1 MKYQKPK
8 TSLTTLISA
17 WTLALTTVCLVMLC
31 SCNAERSAQRKITN
45 VQLHHPDLMAA
56 ACAAFYPVA
65 DSAVINT
72 VYKEGIP
79 VYLKDTVKIHERSVS
94 DDNNMLNEPSA
105 KISHVPFIKLRVDTV
120 FINNYKRVVDR
131 AAEYSL
137 KQQLQDA
144 TTKLAKDR
152 VYLLWAKWL
161 VVALIAYVLIRLLL
175 KR

>member
-1 MKYQKPK
+1 MKHQKPK
-8 TSLTTLISA
+8 TSLTTLLSA

-31 SCNAERSAQRKITN
+31 SCNTGRSAQRKITN
-45 VQLHHPDLMAA
+45 VQLHHPDIMAT

-79 VYLKDTVKIHERSVS
+79 VYLKDTVNIHEHSVTQ
-94 DDNNMLNEPSA
+94 DNTFSEEHPVE
-105 KISHVPFIKLRVDTV
+105 ISHVPFIKLRVDTV

-152 VYLLWAKWL
+152 IYLLWAKWL
-161 VVALIAYVLIRLLL
+161 VVALITYVLIRLLL
-175 KR
+175 KP

>member
-1 MKYQKPK
+1 MKHQKPK
-8 TSLTTLISA
+8 TSLATLLSA
-17 WTLALTTVCLVMLC
+17 WTLALTTVCLVMFC
-31 SCNAERSAQRKITN
+31 SCNTERSAQRKIAN
-45 VQLHHPDLMAA
+45 VQFHHPDLMAT
-56 ACAAFYPVA
+56 ACAAFYPVT
-65 DSAVINT
+65 DSAAINT

-79 VYLKDTVKIHERSVS
+79 VYLKDTVNIHERSVPQ
-94 DDNNMLNEPSA
+94 NNAMLNETST

-137 KQQLQDA
+137 KQQLQDT

>member
-1 MKYQKPK
+1 MKHHQPK
-8 TSLTTLISA
+8 TSLVTLLSA
-17 WTLALTTVCLVMLC
+17 WTLALTTVCLVMFC

-45 VQLHHPDLMAA
+45 VQLHHPDIMAA
-56 ACAAFYPVA
+56 ACAAFYPA
-65 DSAVINT
+65 TDSAVINT

-79 VYLKDTVKIHERSVS
+79 LYIRDTEKIYEQSVPQ
-94 DDNNMLNEPSA
+94 DKVFPEQHPEEMLH
-105 KISHVPFIKLRVDTV
+105 KPFIKLRIDTV

-161 VVALIAYVLIRLLL
+161 VVTLIAYVLIRLLF